1 MASPTDIIT
10 YVGIPLAVIGTVPI
24 LYTCTRAVLTLRSIR
39 RALSHNWLL
48 DSAVLRANLMLGLV
62 EVELPRCT
70 ITPLDRGLDS
80 EYWKLNPHHSSI
92 RGGTWSTF
100 YWNNMVT
107 GRKLYRVQ
115 YKDELRIPQAEIDFE
130 ELVAFLLDRGAVP
143 DAKGWNML
151 KTSGLWTP
159 TGTALLLPPAGFHG
173 AALKVALPDDSDGIL
188 SLKVDWQSEWNGRNS
203 ASLPPFWMRLK
214 QPGSNLASAHGNVSS
229 SADSQDYASSI
240 VKGGLV
246 HDKLLEIEGS
256 NADEKDSTD
265 SPAQDANLEGL
276 QQSDEGETQGQLPT
290 PTLLQVIEEKRVLL
304 HGKELPSDSVRF
316 CISGAYIQRV
326 FFEDQGMPAGKHQ
339 ELWNSEDG
347 SSLWFVCIAS
357 ALSHSCESGIWNFSI
372 PRDIMLFVKKS
383 VIPCGI
389 MVMLDILEEK
399 DVPPWASPPPKMGV
413 DMEARHRRFLD
424 SQRQRTIEAHMP
436 PAQAEAAR
444 RARELQEA
452 RSNHDE
458 FMESIK
464 KRREYEERRELEA
477 LNSQRLENK
486 SVAQANLT
494 YLAKT
499 KVIPTEYSTEDLA
512 QAVLYLMILDKEQAK
527 AIVEMLDQWLSW
539 SQAGGLN
546 RSQWNFL
553 KENRL
558 SFCYASS
565 LISVIEMVGSLTTQA
580 SIDMFECMKL
590 WKKVRLG

>member
-10 YVGIPLAVIGTVPI
+10 YVGIPLAVLGTIPI
-24 LYTCTRAVLTLRSIR
+24 LYTCTRAILTLRSIH

-70 ITPLDRGLDS
+70 ITPLDRGLDP

-107 GRKLYRVQ
+107 GRKLYRCQ

-159 TGTALLLPPAGFHG
+159 TGTALLLPPAGFLHG
-173 AALKVALPDDSDGIL
+173 AALRVALPDDSDGIL
-188 SLKVDWQSEWNGRNS
+188 SLKVEWQSEWDCRNS

-214 QPGSNLASAHGNVSS
+214 QPRSNLVPVREKIS
-229 SADSQDYASSI
+229 DSQDYASSI
-240 VKGGLV
+240 VKEGLV
-246 HDKLLEIEGS
+246 HDKLLEIDGS
-256 NADEKDSTD
+256 NVDEKDQVDSTAKD
-265 SPAQDANLEGL
+265 TNLEGL
-276 QQSDEGETQGQLPT
+276 QKSDEGEAQGQLPT
-290 PTLLQVIEEKRVLL
+290 PTLLQIIEEKRVLL
-304 HGKELPSDSVRF
+304 HGTAFPSDSVRF
-316 CISGAYIQRV
+316 CISGSYIRRV
-326 FFEDQGMPAGKHQ
+326 SFEDQGMLIGKHQ
-339 ELWNSEDG
+339 ELWNAEDG

-357 ALSHSCESGIWNFSI
+357 ALSHNCESGIWNFSI
-372 PRDIMLFVKKS
+372 PRDIVSFAKKS
-383 VIPCGI
+383 VIPCGV

-399 DVPPWASPPPKMGV
+399 DVPPWASPPPKLGV
-413 DMEARHRRFLD
+413 DMDARHRRFLD
-424 SQRQRTIEAHMP
+424 NQRQRAIEAHMP
-436 PAQAEAAR
+436 PAQAEATR

-452 RSNHDE
+452 RSHHDE

-464 KRREYEERRELEA
+464 KRREYEERRAVEA

-499 KVIPTEYSTEDLA
+499 KVIPAEYATEDLA
-512 QAVLYLMILDKEQAK
+512 QAVLYLMILDREQAK

-553 KENRL
+553 KENKL
-558 SFCYASS
+558 SFCYVSS
-565 LISVIEMVGSLTTQA
+565 LISVIEMIGSSTTQA
-580 SIDMFECMKL
+580 SLDMFECMRL